1 MYVCLCNAVSDTAIR
16 KAVRNY
22 QPKTFQELKSVVPVA
37 NKCGKCAC
45 KARLVMEDELQ
56 QLVPFEKIA

>member
-16 KAVRNY
+16 KAVRNH
-22 QPKTFQELKSVVPVA
+22 QPKTFQELKSFMPVA
-37 NKCGKCAC
+37 DKCGKCAC

-56 QLVPFEKIA
+56 QLVQYENIA